1 MSEAP
6 VIPDEKAIYIYGGQ
20 LEECQS
26 RARVFAEEGVVTA
39 IEFDE
44 AATHQIGGAFPVFV
58 LRAHADD
65 QELIREIMEDIW
77 QEALELNGLADN
89 APVVDLTADTVICP
103 GCQTEISELTEE
115 GECPECFLFLGFPPD
130 EDEETVEDEL

>member
-6 VIPDEKAIYIYGGQ
+6 AIPDEKAITIYGGQ

-26 RARVFAEEGVVTA
+26 RARVFAEGVVTEIA
-39 IEFDE
+39 VDE
-44 AATHQIGGAFPVFV
+44 AATQQIGGAFPVFV

-77 QEALELNGLADN
+77 QEALELNGLADD

-103 GCQTEISELTEE
+103 GCQTEISELTED
-115 GECPECFLFLGFPPD
+115 GECTECFLFLGFPPE
-130 EDEETVEDEL
+130 EDEEIVEDDL